1 MLTFEESQ
9 IALDEIAA
17 ALPPE
22 IFVGLNGG
30 YVLTEETLFDAGGL
44 VILGQYHREPLGLG
58 RYITV
63 HYGSLC
69 EVYDYLS
76 PQHFRDELK
85 RVLHHELTHHL
96 EDLAG
101 DKSLEIQD
109 EIDKAEMLGL
119 Y

>member
-1 MLTFEESQ
+1 MLSFEDAA
-9 IALDEIAA
+9 IALDEIAD

-22 IFVGLNGG
+22 IFDGLNGG
-30 YVLTEETLFDAGGL
+30 YVLTEQRLYDENGL
-44 VILGQYHREPLGLG
+44 IILGQYHREPHGLG

-63 HYGSLC
+63 HYGSMV
-69 EVYDYLS
+69 EVYGYS
-76 PQHFRDELK
+76 PQKFRRELK

-119 Y
+119 